1 MDLEERLELISRPP
15 IEEII
20 TPQDLR
26 TLLETKSEPIVYD
39 GFEGSGIPHIGTA
52 LLRIMKLKDL
62 TDAHCKFTFLLA
74 DWHSVINEK
83 FGGDMQKIQ
92 AACRVF
98 IEVWKVLMESLHV
111 DQGRVEFKFATEI
124 YDQEYWM
131 RVSRVAKEITLS
143 RAKRALTITG
153 RIQSDSQSMGAF
165 LYIPMQ
171 VSDIFQLK
179 VDLCQLGM
187 DQRRANILA
196 RELGPKLG
204 HWKPVCAHHHLLM
217 GLKGPQAMG
226 FEEDKKLDVE
236 VSSKMSK
243 SRPETSIYMTDSQ
256 EEIKKKIRGAFCP
269 EKIVED
275 NPVLE
280 ISEYILLRDPGD
292 SLEIER
298 PAKYGGP
305 LSISSATE
313 LAQLYQAGK
322 IHPLDLKGAVA
333 ARLDQFIEPVR
344 RHFENNS
351 EAKKLLTEIEE

>member
-1 MDLEERLELISRPP
+1 MDLEKRLELINRPP
-15 IEEII
+15 IEEVI

-26 TLLETKSEPIVYD
+26 SLLETKSEPVAYD
-39 GFEGSGIPHIGTA
+39 GFEGSGVPHIGTG

-62 TDAHCKFTFLLA
+62 TDAHCKFILLLA

-83 FGGDMQKIQ
+83 FGGDLQKIQ
-92 AACRVF
+92 AACKVF
-98 IEVWKVLMESLHV
+98 IEVWRALMESLNV
-111 DQGRVEFKFATEI
+111 DESRVEFKFATDL

-131 RVSRVAKEITLS
+131 RVSRIAREITLS

-165 LYIPMQ
+165 LYVPMQ

-179 VDLCQLGM
+179 VDLCELGM

-204 HWKPVCAHHHLLM
+204 LWKPVCAHHHLLM

-226 FEEDKKLDVE
+226 FEEDKRMDRE

-243 SRPETSIYMTDSQ
+243 SKPETSIYMTDSR

-269 EKIVED
+269 EKVIDE
-275 NPVLE
+275 NPVFE
-280 ISEYILLRDPGD
+280 ICEYILLRDSKD
-292 SLEIER
+292 TLSIER
-298 PAKYGGP
+298 PSKYGGP
-305 LSISSATE
+305 ISINSIAE
-313 LAQLYQAGK
+313 LRGLYAEGK
-322 IHPLDLKGAVA
+322 IHPLDLKEAVA
-333 ARLDQFIEPVR
+333 RRIDQLIEPVR
-344 RHFENNS
+344 RRFEKNP
-351 EAKKLLTEIEE
+351 ETKKLLSEIGE